1 MRSQVIYEGKMF
13 GLGKIQLYLIVAVIV
28 ISSLAGIYLSWKSSI
43 ETQALMEFNA
53 KQMDQIIED
62 QKKFNDQL
70 SQINQNQQQIIDDMK
85 KKNDELDRRLG
96 DLNGYLT
103 SEQAKRESRP
113 SSEVL
118 KRTFRQLS
126 GK

>member
-1 MRSQVIYEGKMF
+1 MF

-53 KQMDQIIED
+53 NQMNQVIEE

>member
-1 MRSQVIYEGKMF
+1 MF

-28 ISSLAGIYLSWKSSI
+28 ISSLTGIYLSWKSKI
-43 ETQALMEFNA
+43 ETQALMEFNT